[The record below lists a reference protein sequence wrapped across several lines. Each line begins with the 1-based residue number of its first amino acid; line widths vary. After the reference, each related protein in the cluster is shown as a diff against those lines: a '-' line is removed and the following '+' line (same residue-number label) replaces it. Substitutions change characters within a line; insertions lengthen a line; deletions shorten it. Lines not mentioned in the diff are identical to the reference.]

1 MSNTTTMFGIMALF
15 AVGIIF
21 SSSLTASAIP
31 QQQPADYLDLEKTVV
46 KIKQDP
52 TTKTNSITDIIYK
65 LGGFVPDEVGGFVPD
80 EAVDPFGYGV
90 VTEVQTETGPELNV
104 IATTSHAGIL
114 DADAQQDDANN
125 PVLHNHYAIL
135 GNDPACGTNPSIE
148 ALTEEEIGQVFVNGK
163 TIIVKD
169 LPPSSTDVEITPG
182 TNIQFVASFLLAVE
196 GPPNSPVVCVNPVEI
211 QNDRAVIFGEKDMK
225 PDYPSPGYENH
236 DGYGNEYDYANE
248 QSYDQQYDY
257 NQRY

>member
-1 MSNTTTMFGIMALF
+1 MVNVIHMSNTTIMFGIIALF
-15 AVGIIF
+15 AVGMIF
-21 SSSLTASAIP
+21 SSPITALAVP

-65 LGGFVPDEVGGFVPD
+65 LGGFVPDET
-80 EAVDPFGYGV
+80 VDPFGYGV

-114 DADAQQDDANN
+114 DADAQQDDENN

-135 GNDPACGTNPSIE
+135 GNNPACGTNPSIE
-148 ALTEEEIGQVFVNGK
+148 ALTEEEIGQVIVNGK
-163 TIIVKD
+163 TVIVKD

-182 TNIQFVASFLLAVE
+182 TNIQFVASFLLEVE
-196 GPPNSPVVCVNPVEI
+196 GSPMSPIVCVNPVEI
-211 QNDRAVIFGEKDMK
+211 QNDRAVIFGEEEMK

-248 QSYDQQYDY
+248 QSYDQRYDY